1 MKKSKTKMIVTL
13 LIVVGSILIAY
24 KVYELNKNKDVAS
37 NTQSNVTL
45 KADSNE
51 NTDDN
56 VVNSNSDEKE
66 ENEKDLNKNDTN
78 NADLSQNEQKSSVKE
93 EDKKVDRS
101 NIVDANKVDEIIGEK
116 LPKGIITNLDFKN
129 DSENPHYVAT
139 VISEDLKY
147 EFEISLK
154 DGSVKE
160 TKKETLKV
168 NK

>member
-13 LIVVGSILIAY
+13 LIVVGTISIAY

-56 VVNSNSDEKE
+56 VVNSNYD
-66 ENEKDLNKNDTN
+66 ENETDLNKNNTIN
-78 NADLSQNEQKSSVKE
+78 SNSSENEQKNSIKE
-93 EDKKVDRS
+93 EDKNIDRS
-101 NIVDANKVDEIIGEK
+101 NTVDANKVEDIISEK
-116 LPKGIITNLDFKN
+116 LPKGIIINLEFKN

-139 VISEDLKY
+139 VISEDIKY

-154 DGSVKE
+154 DGNIKE
-160 TKKETLKV
+160 IKKETLKV
-168 NK
+168 K